1 MDSLSTKCLPSCSAG
16 TRLHGESSLPPPQTN
31 VDMPYSDVDEEQV
44 RLNSPKKKQ
53 KRYKKPVLRRP
64 MVGLLHD
71 AAAMYPV
78 DYNDDVSGDCQ
89 DDSTGEEEV
98 DGSGSRALSKLA
110 AADATVNPVLLD
122 SDDEDGDPDGETKID
137 TNGYLLG
144 GRSYICPVFR
154 SPCRPN
160 PSRLYINAS
169 ECSRYAGFVSSNVLL
184 KKFPQMKRIQLTQ
197 AERTMLCDNLL
208 ISAKKVTSKT
218 VYMFTARSVFKTF
231 GALIVKNGRNVADD
245 YCEAN
250 SRWRDSQGPPRAPDV
265 VVADMAKYQL
275 AKANYI
281 KGALP
286 PAIHPNRVYARV
298 PKGKRR
304 WDEVDPEPFFP
315 VVATWVELMPHL
327 AKWESRRKAYIKS
340 ARFGLDHGAP
350 AIQESAKPPIASD
363 CSSDSDLDAG
373 Q

>member
-137 TNGYLLG
+137 TNG
-144 GRSYICPVFR
+144 
-154 SPCRPN
+154 
-160 PSRLYINAS
+160 
-169 ECSRYAGFVSSNVLL
+169 
-184 KKFPQMKRIQLTQ
+184 
-197 AERTMLCDNLL
+197 
-208 ISAKKVTSKT
+208 
-218 VYMFTARSVFKTF
+218 
-231 GALIVKNGRNVADD
+231 
-245 YCEAN
+245 
-250 SRWRDSQGPPRAPDV
+250 
-265 VVADMAKYQL
+265 
-275 AKANYI
+275 
-281 KGALP
+281 
-286 PAIHPNRVYARV
+286 
-298 PKGKRR
+298 
-304 WDEVDPEPFFP
+304 
-315 VVATWVELMPHL
+315 
-327 AKWESRRKAYIKS
+327 
-340 ARFGLDHGAP
+340 
-350 AIQESAKPPIASD
+350 
-363 CSSDSDLDAG
+363 
-373 Q
+373 